1 MSRRLESEPPRSLT
15 LSDSADSDGGTPPRS
30 LKGSPASRRSKS
42 GSARRL
48 LSIDIPS
55 GFTNVGERA
64 FAHSSITGI
73 VIPESVNVIGDYAF
87 GWCES
92 LTSIT
97 GLESVPIVA
106 ETAFEGCISLD
117 QPSREAVAA
126 KGA

>member
-1 MSRRLESEPPRSLT
+1 M
-15 LSDSADSDGGTPPRS
+15 
-30 LKGSPASRRSKS
+30 
-42 GSARRL
+42 
-48 LSIDIPS
+48 
-55 GFTNVGERA
+55 
-64 FAHSSITGI
+64 
-73 VIPESVNVIGDYAF
+73 IPESVNVIGDYAF

>member
-1 MSRRLESEPPRSLT
+1 MGSEMCIR
-15 LSDSADSDGGTPPRS
+15 DR
-30 LKGSPASRRSKS
+30 
-42 GSARRL
+42 
-48 LSIDIPS
+48 
-55 GFTNVGERA
+55 RA
-64 FAHSSITGI
+64 FAHSSITSI